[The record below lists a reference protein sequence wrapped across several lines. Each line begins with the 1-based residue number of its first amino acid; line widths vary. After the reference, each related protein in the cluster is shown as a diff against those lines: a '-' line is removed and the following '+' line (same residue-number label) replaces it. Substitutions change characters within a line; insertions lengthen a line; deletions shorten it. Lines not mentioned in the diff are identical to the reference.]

1 MPKIIKNV
9 KEDLLTEGKKQ
20 LLSNGY
26 LNLNIRN
33 ITKKCNI
40 GTGTFYNYFKN
51 KEQLV
56 IDILSNDWTSIL
68 NISNEIIKEVISNNI
83 NYFLKNY
90 RLIFSEMAKHTSKNH
105 YVIEPMYE
113 ILEKL
118 IEIHI
123 EKGEINPP
131 ISSNKFAYFLLNNL
145 ILTSRYELTIDDL
158 LLLLNI

>member
-33 ITKKCNI
+33 ITKECNI

-68 NISNEIIKEVISNNI
+68 KISNEIIEEDMVLSGDE
-83 NYFLKNY
+83 L
-90 RLIFSEMAKHTSKNH
+90 
-105 YVIEPMYE
+105 MY
-113 ILEKL
+113 I
-118 IEIHI
+118 
-123 EKGEINPP
+123 G
-131 ISSNKFAYFLLNNL
+131 
-145 ILTSRYELTIDDL
+145 
-158 LLLLNI
+158 LNIPELYGDYVSKLWRLKRKN

>member
-33 ITKKCNI
+33 ITKECNI

-68 NISNEIIKEVISNNI
+68 KISNEIIEEDISFKEKLIFISNNI
-83 NYFLKNY
+83 NDF
-90 RLIFSEMAKHTSKNH
+90 
-105 YVIEPMYE
+105 
-113 ILEKL
+113 
-118 IEIHI
+118 
-123 EKGEINPP
+123 
-131 ISSNKFAYFLLNNL
+131 
-145 ILTSRYELTIDDL
+145 
-158 LLLLNI
+158 

>member
-33 ITKKCNI
+33 ITKECNI

-68 NISNEIIKEVISNNI
+68 KISNEIIEEDISFKEKLIFISNNI
-83 NYFLKNY
+83 NDFLKNY

-105 YVIEPMYE
+105 YVIEPIDEVTLKKAGASGIM
-113 ILEKL
+113 KL
-118 IEIHI
+118 DGKNVQVIMGTLADPLASQM
-123 EKGEINPP
+123 K
-131 ISSNKFAYFLLNNL
+131 KLL
-145 ILTSRYELTIDDL
+145 
-158 LLLLNI
+158 